1 MDWNSNPGFSLDDLT
16 VFFCNKRIKSHI
28 VNGKLDL
35 NSKAMT
41 LTNPIENFRLS
52 PTFRGKLNLLSR
64 H

>member
-41 LTNPIENFRLS
+41 LTNPIEYFRLS
-52 PTFRGKLNLLSR
+52 PTFREN
-64 H
+64 